1 MSHADTLIVSPGGN
15 LRGTVEVP
23 GDKSVSHRAVMFGAL
38 ADGVTEIRD
47 CLMGEDVIATMNAFR
62 AMGVSIEQIRGG
74 EIRVNGVGVDG
85 LKNPPTPLN
94 LGNSGTSMR
103 LMCGLLAGA
112 GINAEMTGDASLS
125 SRPMRRVS
133 DPLTKMGASIE
144 TSADGTPPL
153 RINATRELSAIDYAL
168 PVASAQVKS
177 AILLAALFARGKTI
191 VREPA
196 PTRDH
201 TERMLGAFG
210 VDLEVDAGNVSIEGG
225 QRLTATSVQVP
236 SDISSAAFFLVG
248 AAISEDSQLV
258 LPNIGVN
265 PTRTGIIDILL
276 EMNVGLTVGNRRE
289 QGGEPIADLEVRGG
303 GLRGCEV
310 PQRLV
315 PLAID
320 EFPAIFVA
328 AACAAGTTV
337 VRGAEEL
344 RHKESDRIAVM
355 ATGLRSLGIE
365 LEEFSDGIA
374 ITGGKICGGE
384 VDACDDHRI
393 AMAFAMAALRATG
406 PIKIRNA
413 AAIATS
419 FPGFVELAKA
429 AGLGIAS
436 SA

>member
-103 LMCGLLAGA
+103 LMSGLLAGA